1 MIQSNIQY
9 SEGQRITVRGE
20 DFMITKRTPIPGGGD
35 LLQAR
40 GLSELVKDK
49 MYTFDT
55 MLDDD
60 IRAVKATEFKF
71 VPDRSTNYD
80 FTRLFIET
88 SLRSNPR
95 WNDKIS
101 IAHKC
106 AFNPADY
113 QLQPTVKAL
122 RLPRPRLLIADG
134 VGLGKTIEVGIFLT
148 EMIKRSRGKRILVV
162 ALKSILMQFQEE
174 LWNRFAIPLVRLD
187 SEGVKRIQAKIPQN
201 KNPFEY
207 YDKTI
212 ISIDTLKS
220 SYTTLLQNTRWDI
233 IVIDE
238 CHIVANNA
246 SQRGELAELLS
257 DHCDSLILTS
267 ATPHNGRRE
276 SFANLIRMLEP
287 TAIPRNGEYT
297 KEDVMPYYVRRF
309 KNDIRDEAVR
319 SKFQDREIVTT
330 DVKATDPEERFLE
343 LQQTYKFRKI
353 GEEGTNSRDTLYAIS
368 LLKSFL
374 SSPQAAL
381 ESLYDRISRYGDNV
395 DAEILEMRD
404 FLKEIIDNDADSKYH
419 AFRNLL
425 KSLGWTGNRDSERFV
440 VFTERIATMNMLR
453 ERLMKDF
460 SIKDENAIR
469 TFDGSMSDI
478 ESQEVIEEFGK
489 KDGGIRLLLC
499 TDAGSQGVNLHYFCR
514 RMFNYD
520 LPWSLI
526 VLEQRNGRID
536 RYGQE
541 HTPFIHYLVLK
552 SANEYVK
559 ADLRIIERLKEKE
572 QVVYDTLGD
581 VGSVMRLY
589 DSKKEETKTAKAIAK
604 GNDDFLEPDDDAF
617 DLLFGDDTEEATPA
631 IEDKVPVE
639 SGLSL
644 YPDDSSFYRDLFGY
658 LKSSGGIEPSNVE
671 IRDGGTYIEVRNTE
685 ALDRLL
691 FDLPSE
697 AKPRRGEMFRLLGD
711 MDKVQKSIAETRQHK
726 VERDSRQWSK
736 FQVLYDQHPVVA
748 HYLNILSTSL
758 EKDKAIAAKLTSLP
772 EDTAWFLFHGSV
784 SNGLGQQVV
793 SEFFVVPVT
802 SEGSPSGHPVSLC
815 DFREKYLNEEL
826 YTREMSEA
834 EMLTLDTI
842 LDSAAWRA
850 ESYMDSRQANKKV
863 QLNNDLEAYRGK
875 LAKWYSDASGQL
887 TLSLFDE
894 TPAQQRRR
902 EQEINTVNQIRT
914 TTEHLVS
921 EMNTLSA
928 DAFLRPLAVFYNF
941 NIKD

>member
-1 MIQSNIQY
+1 MSQPNITY
-9 SEGQRITVRGE
+9 SEGQRITTRGE
-20 DFMITKRTPIPGGGD
+20 DFMITNIKPVSGGNY
-35 LLQAR
+35 LLKAR

-49 MYTFDT
+49 IYTFDT
-55 MLDDD
+55 TLEDD

-71 VPDRSTNYD
+71 VPDNSANYK

-101 IAHKC
+101 VAHKC
-106 AFNPADY
+106 AFNPANY
-113 QLQPTVKAL
+113 QMQPTVKAL

-134 VGLGKTIEVGIFLT
+134 VGLGKTIEIGIFLT

-174 LWNRFAIPLVRLD
+174 MWNRFAIPLVRLD

-238 CHIVANNA
+238 CHIVANSS

-257 DHCDSLILTS
+257 DHCDSLVLTS

-287 TAIPRNGEYT
+287 TAISRNGEYT
-297 KEDVMPYYVRRF
+297 KEDVLPYYVRRF
-309 KNDIRDEAVR
+309 KNDIRNEAVR

-330 DVKATDPEERFLE
+330 DVNATEAEERFLA
-343 LQQTYKFRKI
+343 LQQNYKFRKI

-368 LLKSFL
+368 LLKSYL
-374 SSPQAAL
+374 SSPHAAL
-381 ESLYDRISRYGDNV
+381 ESLEERIARHGENADE
-395 DAEILEMRD
+395 EILKMRD
-404 FLKEIIDNDADSKYH
+404 ALNEIIDNDADSKYH
-419 AFRNLL
+419 AFRNQL
-425 KSLGWTGNRDSERFV
+425 KSLGWTGKKDSERFV
-440 VFTERIATMNMLR
+440 VFTERIATMQMLR
-453 ERLMKDF
+453 QRLMTDF
-460 SIKDENAIR
+460 GIKDKNAIR
-469 TFDGSMSDI
+469 TFDGSMSDV

-489 KDGGIRLLLC
+489 KDGDIRLLLC

-541 HTPFIHYLVLK
+541 HTPYIHYLVLK
-552 SANEYVK
+552 SANESVK

-581 VGSVMRLY
+581 AGSVMRLY
-589 DSKKEETKTAKAIAK
+589 DSKKEEDKTVTAIAK
-604 GNDDFLEPDDDAF
+604 GNDEFLDPDDDAF
-617 DLLFGDDTEEATPA
+617 DLLFDDATEETTPA
-631 IEDKVPVE
+631 IEETVPIE
-639 SGLSL
+639 TGLSL
-644 YPDDSSFYRDLFGY
+644 YPDDKSFYSDIFGY
-658 LKSSGGIEPSNVE
+658 LKSTGGIDSSNLEVC
-671 IRDGGTYIEVRNTE
+671 DGGTYIEVRNTE

-691 FDLPSE
+691 FDLPAE
-697 AKPRRGEMFRLLGD
+697 AKPRKGEMFRLLGD
-711 MDKVQKSIAETRQHK
+711 MEKMQKSITETRQHK
-726 VERDSRQWSK
+726 NDRNSRQWSK

-748 HYLNILSTSL
+748 HYLNILSSSL
-758 EKDKAIAAKLTSLP
+758 EKDKSVAAKITSLP
-772 EDTAWFLFHGSV
+772 DDTAWFLFHGSV
-784 SNGLGQQVV
+784 ANGLGQQVV
-793 SEFFVVPVT
+793 SEFFFVPVT
-802 SEGSPSGHPVSLC
+802 TADAPMQPISLSE
-815 DFREKYLNEEL
+815 FKEKYLEKEL
-826 YTREMSEA
+826 YTRDMTANEMTKLNS
-834 EMLTLDTI
+834 MLDT
-842 LDSAAWRA
+842 AVWRA
-850 ESYMDSRQANKKV
+850 ESHMDSLQAGMKIK
-863 QLNNDLEAYRGK
+863 LNNDLEAYRAK
-875 LAKWYSDASGQL
+875 LAKWHSDASGQL
-887 TLSLFDE
+887 VLPLFDE

-902 EQEINTVNQIRT
+902 EQEISTVNHIRT
-914 TTEHLVS
+914 TTEHLVA

-928 DAFLRPLAVFYNF
+928 EAFLRPLATFYNF
-941 NIKD
+941 NISE

>member
-1 MIQSNIQY
+1 MKKTTKF
-9 SEGQRITVRGE
+9 SEGQRITARGE
-20 DFMITKRTPIPGGGD
+20 DFIIIRAQPLGGD
-35 LLQAR
+35 NYLLVAR

-49 MYTFDT
+49 IYTFDT
-55 MLDDD
+55 FLDDD
-60 IRAVKATEFKF
+60 IRTVSASEFKF

-80 FTRLFIET
+80 FTRLYIET

-122 RLPRPRLLIADG
+122 RLPRPRILIADG
-134 VGLGKTIEVGIFLT
+134 VGLGKTIEVGVFLT
-148 EMIKRSRGKRILVV
+148 EMIKRSRGRRILVV

-174 LWNRFAIPLVRLD
+174 MWNRFAIPLVRLD

-220 SYTTLLQNTRWDI
+220 NYTTLLQNTRWDI

-238 CHIVANNA
+238 CHIVANSS

-257 DHCDSLILTS
+257 DHCDSLVLTS

-297 KEDVMPYYVRRF
+297 KEDILPYYVRRF

-319 SKFQDREIVTT
+319 NKFQDREIVTT
-330 DVKATDPEERFLE
+330 DVKASDREEEFLS
-343 LQQTYKFRKI
+343 LQQNYKFRKI
-353 GEEGTNSRDTLYAIS
+353 GEEGTDSPDTLYAVS

-381 ESLYDRISRYGDNV
+381 ESLDERIGRHGENADP
-395 DAEILEMRD
+395 EILEMRKK
-404 FLKEIIDNDADSKYH
+404 LQAIIKEDTDSKYH
-419 AFRNLL
+419 AFRDEL
-425 KSLGWTGNRDSERFV
+425 KSLGWTGGHDSERFV
-440 VFTERIATMNMLR
+440 VFTERIATMNMLHD
-453 ERLMKDF
+453 RLKQDF
-460 SIKDENAIR
+460 GIKDENVIR
-469 TFDGSMSDI
+469 KFNGSISDI
-478 ESQEVIEEFGK
+478 ESQEIIEEFGK
-489 KDGGIRLLLC
+489 KDGSIRLLLC

-536 RYGQE
+536 RYGQD
-541 HTPFIHYLVLK
+541 HTPYIHYLVLK
-552 SANEYVK
+552 SANESVK
-559 ADLRIIERLKEKE
+559 ADLRIIDRLKEKE

-589 DSKKEETKTAKAIAK
+589 DSKKEETKTAQAVAT
-604 GNDDFLEPDDDAF
+604 GNDDFLTPDDDAF
-617 DLLFGDDTEEATPA
+617 DLLFGDESEETTPA
-631 IEDKVPVE
+631 IEEKVPIE
-639 SGLSL
+639 TGLSL
-644 YPDDSSFYRDLFGY
+644 YSDDASFYKDLFEY
-658 LKSSGGIEPSNVE
+658 LKSNGGIEPSNVE
-671 IRDGGTYIEVRNTE
+671 VRDGGTYIEVRNTE

-691 FDLPSE
+691 FYLPTE

-726 VERDSRQWSK
+726 EMRDRRQWSK
-736 FQVLYDQHPVVA
+736 FQVLFDQHPVVA

-758 EKDKAIAAKLTSLP
+758 EKGNAIAAKLTTLP
-772 EDTAWFLFHGSV
+772 EETTWFLFHGSV
-784 SNGLGQQVV
+784 ANELGQQVV
-793 SEFFVVPVT
+793 SEFFVVPA
-802 SEGSPSGHPVSLC
+802 SADGSPGGKPIPLS
-815 DFREKYLNEEL
+815 DFREKYLNSEL
-826 YTREMSEA
+826 YSREMNESE
-834 EMLTLDTI
+834 MITLDSL
-842 LDSAAWRA
+842 LDSAVWRA
-850 ESYMDSRQANKKV
+850 NDHMGQLLAIKKI
-863 QLNNDLEAYRGK
+863 QLNEDLEDYRAK
-875 LAKWYSDASGQL
+875 LAQWHSDANGQL
-887 TLSLFDE
+887 ALPLFDE

-902 EQEINTVNQIRT
+902 EREIDTVNHIIT
-914 TTEHLVS
+914 TTDHLIK
-921 EMNTLSA
+921 EMNTLST
-928 DAFLRPLAVFYNF
+928 DAFLQPIAAFYNF
-941 NIKD
+941 NIDQ

>member
-1 MIQSNIQY
+1 MNQHNISY
-9 SEGQRITVRGE
+9 TEGQRITARGE
-20 DFMITKRTPIPGGGD
+20 DFMITSVKPVAGGNY

-55 MLDDD
+55 FLDDD

-71 VPDRSTNYD
+71 VPDRSANYD
-80 FTRLFIET
+80 FSRLFIET

-113 QLQPTVKAL
+113 QFQPTVKAL
-122 RLPRPRLLIADG
+122 RLPLPRLLIADG
-134 VGLGKTIEVGIFLT
+134 VGLGKTIEIGIFLT

-174 LWNRFAIPLVRLD
+174 MWNRFAIPLVRLD

-238 CHIVANNA
+238 CHIVANSS

-257 DHCDSLILTS
+257 DHCDSLVLTS

-297 KEDVMPYYVRRF
+297 KEDVLPYYVRRF

-330 DVKATDPEERFLE
+330 DVKATDLEEQFLA
-343 LQQTYKFRKI
+343 LQQNYKFRKI

-374 SSPQAAL
+374 SSPLAAK
-381 ESLYDRISRYGDNV
+381 ESLDERIARHGENA
-395 DAEILEMRD
+395 DAEIIAMRD
-404 FLKEIIDNDADSKYH
+404 VILKIISGDADSKYH
-419 AFRNLL
+419 AFRDEL
-425 KSLGWTGNRDSERFV
+425 KRLGWTGRRDSERFV

-453 ERLMKDF
+453 ERLMHDF
-460 SIKDENAIR
+460 GIKDENAIR

-541 HTPFIHYLVLK
+541 HTPYIHYLVLK
-552 SANEYVK
+552 SANEQVK
-559 ADLRIIERLKEKE
+559 ADIRIIERLKEKE
-572 QVVYDTLGD
+572 QVVYETLGD

-589 DSKKEETKTAKAIAK
+589 DSGKEEKKTAQAMAR

-617 DLLFGDDTEEATPA
+617 DLLFGKETEETTPA
-631 IEDKVPVE
+631 IEETVPIE
-639 SGLSL
+639 TSLSL
-644 YPDDSSFYRDLFGY
+644 YPDDASFYNDLFGY
-658 LKSSGGIEPSNVE
+658 LKSTGGIDPSNVE
-671 IRDGGTYIEVRNTE
+671 VRDSGTYIEVRNTE
-685 ALDRLL
+685 ALDRLM

-697 AKPRRGEMFRLLGD
+697 AKPRRGEMYRLLGD
-711 MDKVQKSIAETRQHK
+711 MDKVQRSIAETRQHK
-726 VERDSRQWSK
+726 EERDSRQWSK

-748 HYLNILSTSL
+748 HYLNILSTTL
-758 EKDKAIAAKLTSLP
+758 EKDKAIAARLTSLP
-772 EDTAWFLFHGSV
+772 ADSAWFLFHGSV
-784 SNGLGQQVV
+784 ANGLGQQVV

-802 SEGSPSGHPVSLC
+802 SDGKPLQPIPLSE
-815 DFREKYLNEEL
+815 FREKYLDKEL
-826 YTREMSEA
+826 YTREMTEA
-834 EMLTLDTI
+834 EMLTLDSL
-842 LDSAAWRA
+842 LDTAVWRA
-850 ESYMDSRQANKKV
+850 ESHMDSLQAGKKV
-863 QLNNDLEAYRGK
+863 QLNSDLEAYREK

-887 TLSLFDE
+887 TLPLFDE

-902 EQEINTVNQIRT
+902 EQEINTVNNILN

-928 DAFLRPLAVFYNF
+928 DAFLRPIAAFYNF
-941 NIKD
+941 KLSE